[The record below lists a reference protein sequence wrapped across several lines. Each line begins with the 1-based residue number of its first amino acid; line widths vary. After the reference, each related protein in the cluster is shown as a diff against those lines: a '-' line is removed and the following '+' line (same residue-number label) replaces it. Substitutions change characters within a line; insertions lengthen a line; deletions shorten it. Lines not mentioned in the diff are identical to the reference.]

1 MDHLYWHKKRLTI
14 LGSKTEGLPDDH
26 HSKPGCLFHLSRL
39 FESIGNHAEQKRL
52 LTRTLDLWR
61 ERGDDSWV
69 AKTLMDL
76 SGVNS
81 VIGLYK
87 EATQQAKEE
96 SEIHARLGDTVE
108 QANCLVF
115 LAWSLCGD
123 GQPDAAEEA
132 ALRAIDLLPEE
143 GQQFLVCGSH
153 RALGNIYHS
162 KGDTK
167 KGIHHYELAL
177 GIASPFDWHKSLF
190 WTHYELAQLFYSEDR
205 LDDAHAQ
212 IEQAKSRTANNA
224 YYLGVATERQAGV
237 LYGQHRLEEARS
249 EALRAADIYEKLGAA
264 KEMERCRD
272 LLWDIGEELDSSV
285 ASGQPDPDCELL
297 NIFSFPACAYSTL
310 SSRNRM
316 IVSMGS
322 SNSFSHRPS
331 SLCPTFRCTR

>member
-76 SGVNS
+76 SNVNK

-87 EATQQAKEE
+87 EATQQAKEA
-96 SEIHARLGDTVE
+96 SEIHERLGDTAE

-115 LAWSLCGD
+115 LAQSLCED
-123 GQPDAAEEA
+123 GQLDAAEEA

-143 GQQFLVCGSH
+143 GQQFRVCESH

-162 KGDTK
+162 KGDTERA
-167 KGIHHYELAL
+167 IHHFDVAIE
-177 GIASPFDWHKSLF
+177 IAFPFDWHENLF
-190 WTHYELAQLFYSEDR
+190 WLHFELAGLFRDEDR
-205 LDDAHAQ
+205 FDDAHAHL
-212 IEQAKSRTANNA
+212 EHAKLHTADDT
-224 YYLGVATERQAGV
+224 YYLGLVTERQAGV
-237 LYGQHRLEEARS
+237 LYEQHRLEEARS
-249 EALRAADIYEKLGAA
+249 EALRAADIYERLGAA
-264 KEMERCRD
+264 KGAEDCRD
-272 LLWDIGEELDSSV
+272 LLRDIGEELDSLPVS
-285 ASGQPDPDCELL
+285 SGQSDSDCELL
-297 NIFSFPACAYSTL
+297 NILSFPACTY
-310 SSRNRM
+310 
-316 IVSMGS
+316 
-322 SNSFSHRPS
+322 S
-331 SLCPTFRCTR
+331 SL